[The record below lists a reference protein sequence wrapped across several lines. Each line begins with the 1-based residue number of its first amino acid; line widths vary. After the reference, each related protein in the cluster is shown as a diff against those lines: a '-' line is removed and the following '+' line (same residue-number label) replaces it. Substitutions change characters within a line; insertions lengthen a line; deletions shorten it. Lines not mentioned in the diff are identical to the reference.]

1 MSRRRIYVSA
11 AQDEPEG
18 LHELVAG
25 LRRNDFDVVRSPAAD
40 VEPGDNWAK
49 RVRESVSASDLVL
62 ALITPEYLHDP
73 LVYAE
78 LAEAING
85 RKKIVPVHVPGA
97 EIPAVLRPYQPV
109 EAAFEPAAV
118 DRLADQLHRVALT
131 NPVDTREELRSVV
144 AQRILVA
151 TEARHHHIGAPAD
164 ELLGALFRRIG
175 SPRRHHA

>member
-1 MSRRRIYVSA
+1 MDRRCLYVSA
-11 AQDEPEG
+11 ARDEPEK
-18 LHELVAG
+18 LRELVAG
-25 LRRNDFDVVRSPAAD
+25 MRRNGFDVVHSATTA

-62 ALITPEYLHDP
+62 ALITPAYLRDP

-78 LAEAING
+78 LAEAINA
-85 RKKIVPVHVPGA
+85 RKKIVPMCMPGA

-109 EAAFEPAAV
+109 EAAFDDASL
-118 DRLADQLHRVALT
+118 DRLADQLREAELT
-131 NPVDTREELRSVV
+131 NPVDTREELRSVA
-144 AQRILVA
+144 AQRSLVA
-151 TEARHHHIGAPAD
+151 EELRYHHAGAPAD